1 MYTDGFVLPVPK
13 KGLAKYKKIAT
24 TAARVW
30 IDHGALTYHEC
41 VGEDI
46 QSASQYGMVAF
57 DKLAGVKKDEV
68 VLFSFIT
75 YKSRAH
81 RDKVMKAVMADPRIK
96 CDPASMPFDC
106 SRMAA
111 GGFEAIV
118 SAEAKGKKKPAAKK
132 TAKKKPVAKK
142 KK

>member
-24 TAARVW
+24 TAAKVW

-46 QSASQYGMVAF
+46 QSANKYGMVAF
-57 DKLAGVKKDEV
+57 DKLAGVKKGEV

-81 RDKVMKAVMADPRIK
+81 RDKVMKAVMADPRIQ
-96 CDPASMPFDC
+96 CDPSTMPFDC
-106 SRMAA
+106 SRMAT

-118 SAEAKGKKKPAAKK
+118 SAEAKAKKPAKKKPAAKK
-132 TAKKKPVAKK
+132 KK
-142 KK
+142 

>member
-13 KGLAKYKKIAT
+13 KGLAAYKKIAT
-24 TAARVW
+24 TASKVW
-30 IDHGALTYHEC
+30 IDHGALSYHEC

-46 QSASQYGMVAF
+46 ASADKYNMVRF
-57 DKLAGVKKDEV
+57 DKLAGVKKGEV

-81 RDKVMKAVMADPRIK
+81 RDKVMKAVMADKRLQ
-96 CDPASMPFDC
+96 CDPSTMPFDC
-106 SRMAA
+106 SRMAC

-118 SAEAKGKKKPAAKK
+118 SNVAKPKK
-132 TAKKKPVAKK
+132 TPAKK